1 MAADNDNAGADA
13 NSEMGIGFIK
23 RGPVSPLQS
32 QKTLS
37 IAYGEASKKSA
48 LLAAKKRKD
57 FIHLRRQIAA
67 AKIHSS
73 QSSADDP
80 QKQARVAKLQKI
92 ERIAHNA
99 YLRARHRSQKAKLAD
114 IASAV
119 YLDVLQENDILM
131 SEHNLRNPDHILKA
145 DLRYNCNLYIMKLQY
160 RDALKTN
167 ARVAKEYT
175 KARIAASKAR
185 KEANHTPADPRLGTH
200 AEQLSNTVATLLD
213 DVVRAKV
220 RKLKIKGILK
230 KAGVSFPKTGK
241 FGKLKSRFAARK
253 SKSASEVKE

>member
-80 QKQARVAKLQKI
+80 QKQARVAKLQRLNASLTM
-92 ERIAHNA
+92 RIC
-99 YLRARHRSQKAKLAD
+99 
-114 IASAV
+114 
-119 YLDVLQENDILM
+119 ENDILM

-241 FGKLKSRFAARK
+241 FES
-253 SKSASEVKE
+253 